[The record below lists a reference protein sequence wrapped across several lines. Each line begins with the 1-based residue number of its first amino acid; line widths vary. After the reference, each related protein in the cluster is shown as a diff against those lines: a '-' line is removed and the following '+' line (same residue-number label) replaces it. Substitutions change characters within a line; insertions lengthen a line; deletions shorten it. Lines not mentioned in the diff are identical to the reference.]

1 MAKTP
6 AQLKEEDLYTLDSRP
21 APRIYKNPK
30 AQAQSIINLNRKR
43 YENFDPYPNS
53 IPINKENPGGSPDV
67 TGPDRIYAL
76 YQHALD
82 NNLDFARVLAHDRE
96 YFPNRTPNTLEFENE
111 RFDLTPGS
119 SGGDHWRKATQKDL
133 DDYAKNGDRFGEI
146 KDGWRHI
153 STGTRY
159 GDDIFRLLE
168 KENFK

>member
-1 MAKTP
+1 MAKNP
-6 AQLKEEDLYTLDSRP
+6 AQLLEEQRYTLNDKQP
-21 APRIYKNPK
+21 PKIYKNPK
-30 AQAQSIINLNRKR
+30 AQADAIINLNRKR
-43 YENFDPYPNS
+43 YENFNPYPS
-53 IPINKENPGGSPDV
+53 RIPIDKTNPGGSPDV
-67 TGPDRIYAL
+67 TGADRIYAL

-96 YFPNRTPNTLEFENE
+96 YYPDRTPNTIEFANE
-111 RFDLTPGS
+111 RFDLWPGS
-119 SGGDHWRKATQKDL
+119 SGGDHWKKATQKDL

-146 KDGWRHI
+146 KDGWKHI